1 MYESYNF
8 LIDFI
13 KKNKNLNNLEENY
26 KKILVCFSPVIPH
39 FANECLDD
47 LGFKENIDWPK
58 YDKNLLDEEKV
69 NIVIQINGKK
79 REIIQ
84 IKKDANEKEILTI
97 IKNNDKIQN
106 FIKNKDVVKKV
117 FVPNKILN
125 YIIK

>member
-1 MYESYNF
+1 M
-8 LIDFI
+8 I
-13 KKNKNLNNLEENY
+13 
-26 KKILVCFSPVIPH
+26 
-39 FANECLDD
+39 
-47 LGFKENIDWPK
+47 
-58 YDKNLLDEEKV
+58 KNLLDEEKV